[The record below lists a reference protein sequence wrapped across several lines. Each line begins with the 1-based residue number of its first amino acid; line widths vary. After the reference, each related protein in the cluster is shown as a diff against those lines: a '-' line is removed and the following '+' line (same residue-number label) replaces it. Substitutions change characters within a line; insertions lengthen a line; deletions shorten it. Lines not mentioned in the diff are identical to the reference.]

1 MLSMKTVDRPSFFA
15 SQIHLMDRHL
25 SKIAKELKRGLS
37 KRNTLQGTGMYSV
50 SWSYNRGG
58 SRIFEGG
65 GYYRSTSKTKKSV
78 GARRRS
84 NVKKPVMYNL
94 SYLSYNKYMYL
105 NGDFIARP
113 IDMSPISYL
122 FLFYFLMYI

>member
-65 GYYRSTSKTKKSV
+65 AIIGLQAKQKKVWGPGGGPMLKSLSCITCHICHITSTC
-78 GARRRS
+78 
-84 NVKKPVMYNL
+84 
-94 SYLSYNKYMYL
+94 
-105 NGDFIARP
+105 I
-113 IDMSPISYL
+113 
-122 FLFYFLMYI
+122 